1 MLNEPTPKMFS
12 VGYDKNG
19 AAVAM
24 TPVRDEVDLNGTYQ
38 MVYQVEQCGEVNPI
52 KVEIIFNGWELH
64 TGWVKVQNIQKQY
77 YRDSGSLMPFEL
89 FVKHNIKDVVIA
101 YCYTEIFGDSPKTRK
116 LISENNGIPP
126 KSIKRMLRN
135 KELVRACLAGYFY
148 IKIEDGK
155 NGVLLNDVI
164 GMTDAEIEKFM
175 EGVNDINPYLFKNEQ
190 QLRDSLKAGYLT
202 SVAFSTDTATTGS
215 LH

>member
-1 MLNEPTPKMFS
+1 MLNEPAPKMFS

-19 AAVAM
+19 VAVIM

-38 MVYQVEQCGEVNPI
+38 MVYQVEHCGKLNPA
-52 KVEIIFNGWELH
+52 KVEITFNGGELH
-64 TGWVKVQNIQKQY
+64 TSWVQVQNIQKQY
-77 YRDSGSLMPFEL
+77 YRDSGSLMPFEV

-135 KELVRACLAGYFY
+135 KKLVRACLAGYCFL
-148 IKIEDGK
+148 KIENGK

-164 GMTDAEIEKFM
+164 GMTEAEIEKFM
-175 EGVNDINPYLFKNEQ
+175 EGANEINPYLFKNEQ
-190 QLRDSLKAGYLT
+190 QLRDSLKDGYVT
-202 SVAFSTDTATTGS
+202 SVAFSTDTATIGS